1 MLCYKP
7 LIKIHESQTSLIKE
21 YGQQFI
27 SYKWFKEKSLNRL
40 LASGAIQML
49 KCGQCINCINMKRFH
64 WVKKMCL
71 EKPYW
76 TNTYFITLTYN
87 DENYPDQLVVK
98 HIQNFI
104 KALRYRLNESFRYF
118 CSGEYGSKTARAH
131 YHMIL
136 FTNYDLDLEFRKQTK
151 TGPLF
156 ECKLLNDCWKK
167 GFIWVAHDLDFMSFA
182 YVSSYS
188 NKNYLKTHQNQ
199 IRKEFNKK
207 VNVILDNNN
216 LSGFLKY
223 VEIDKLIPMIL
234 FKKNEF
240 IVMSK
245 KPPIGSSEKVNYKHL
260 PSSLLKWFNSKIEY
274 NENDLSVLLN
284 NPYFTE
290 LKKRQEEFSNFLKFN
305 NISDIINYERLDNL
319 QKDSKVKKGIL

>member
-49 KCGQCINCINMKRFH
+49 KCGQCFNCINMKRYH
-64 WVKKMCL
+64 WVKKMSL
-71 EKPYW
+71 EKSYW
-76 TNTYFITLTYN
+76 KNTYFITLTYN
-87 DENYPDQLVVK
+87 DDHYPGQLVVK
-98 HIQNFI
+98 DVQNFI
-104 KALRYRLNESFRYF
+104 KLLRYRLNESFRYF
-118 CSGEYGSKTARAH
+118 CSGEYGSRTARAH

-136 FTNYDLDLEFRKQTK
+136 FTNYDLDLDFRKQTK

-156 ECKLLNDCWKK
+156 ESKLLNECWKK
-167 GFIWVAHDLDFMSFA
+167 GFIWVAHDLDNMSFA

-199 IRKEFNKK
+199 VRKEFNKK
-207 VNVILDNNN
+207 VNEIIENKN

-223 VEIDKLIPMIL
+223 VEIDKLVPMIL

-240 IVMSK
+240 IIMSK
-245 KPPIGSSEKVNYKHL
+245 KPPIGSSEKLNYKQL
-260 PSSLLKWFNSKIEY
+260 PSSLLKWFNNKIKY
-274 NENDLSVLLN
+274 NEENLSVLLN

-290 LKKRQEEFSNFLKFN
+290 LKERQEQFTKFLKSN
-305 NISDIINYERLDNL
+305 KISDIITYERLNHL
-319 QKDSKVKKGIL
+319 QNEFKNKKGIL